1 MGDSS
6 RTSVFLY
13 ENRKNRLGGVVM
25 IVACRARE
33 EEDTSLSPKCFVV
46 DCVCNTEKQAYAI
59 TSFYS
64 RVGLD

>member
-1 MGDSS
+1 MGDGS

-25 IVACRARE
+25 IVACRGE

-46 DCVCNTEKQAYAI
+46 DCVSNTEKQAYST

-64 RVGLD
+64 KVGLD